1 MDVVIIAQYLR
12 NIEEIEGNNSRFI
25 YLANLLSEKEN
36 INVEIVTSNF
46 LHGPY
51 RHAVKVDQPVNF
63 RITAIEEPGYQKN
76 ISLKRFFSHA
86 KLAKNIGNYLKT
98 RAVPDCIYCAVPS
111 LDVANVAAKYC
122 KENNVKFIVDIQ
134 DLWPEAFKMVF
145 NVPVLSDIIFYPMK
159 RQADNIY
166 VQADEIV
173 AVSNTYCKRALE
185 VNKKCGKALTVYLG
199 TNVEDFDNNTKLET
213 LIEKNDDRLW
223 LMYCGSLSHSYD
235 LKTVIDAL
243 TILKDKNK
251 KVPFFVIMGDG
262 VKKDEFE
269 VYAKQ
274 KNVDCLFTG
283 KLEYADMCSV
293 LCKGDIVVN
302 PIIAS
307 SPASIINKHGDY
319 AASGLPV
326 LNTQAS
332 VEYRQLVDYYEMG
345 FNCKPASAQDL
356 ADKILVLSE
365 NEKLRM
371 QMGKNARKCALEKFD
386 RKNTYMKILNTVLRT
401 IK

>member
-51 RHAVKVDQPVNF
+51 RHAVKVDQPDNF

>member
-12 NIEEIEGNNSRFI
+12 NIEELKGNNSRFI
-25 YLANLLSEKEN
+25 YLANLLSKKEN
-36 INVEIVTSNF
+36 TNVEIITSDF

-51 RHAVKVDQPVNF
+51 KHASKVEQPDNYK
-63 RITAIEEPGYQKN
+63 ITAIKEPGYQKN

-86 KLAKNIGNYLKT
+86 KLAKNIGKYLET
-98 RAVPDCIYCAVPS
+98 RETPDCIYCAIPS

-122 KENNVKFIVDIQ
+122 KKNNVKFIVDIQ
-134 DLWPEAFKMVF
+134 DLWPEAFKMVL
-145 NVPVLSDIIFYPMK
+145 NIPVLSDIIFYPMK

-166 VQADEIV
+166 IQADEVV
-173 AVSNTYCKRALE
+173 AVSNTYCERALE
-185 VNKKCGKALTVYLG
+185 VNKKCDKAHTVFLG
-199 TNVEDFDNNTKLET
+199 TKLEDFDNNSKTKT
-213 LIEKNDDRLW
+213 TIEKKDNRLW

-243 TILKDKNK
+243 AIMKDKNEE
-251 KVPFFVIMGDG
+251 VPYFVIMGDG
-262 VKKDEFE
+262 VKKEEFE
-269 VYAKQ
+269 LYAKQ
-274 KNVDCLFTG
+274 KEVDCLFTG

-326 LNTQAS
+326 LNTQVSA
-332 VEYRQLVDYYEMG
+332 EYRQLVDSYKMG
-345 FNCKPASAQDL
+345 FNCEAESPEDL
-356 ADKILVLSE
+356 A
-365 NEKLRM
+365 EKLSILSKDEELRR
-371 QMGKNARKCALEKFD
+371 QMGKNARKCAVEKFD
-386 RKNTYMKILNTVLRT
+386 RKNTYMEILNTILRT
-401 IK
+401 I

>member
-51 RHAVKVDQPVNF
+51 RHAVKVDQPDNF

-235 LKTVIDAL
+235 LKTVIDAM

>member
-51 RHAVKVDQPVNF
+51 RHAVKVDQPDNF

-251 KVPFFVIMGDG
+251 KVPFFVVMGDG

>member
-51 RHAVKVDQPVNF
+51 RHAVKVDQPDNF

-159 RQADNIY
+159 RQADDIY

>member
-51 RHAVKVDQPVNF
+51 RHSVKVDQPDNF

-345 FNCKPASAQDL
+345 FNFKPASAQDL

-371 QMGKNARKCALEKFD
+371 HMGKNARKCALEKFD

>member
-51 RHAVKVDQPVNF
+51 RHAVKVDQPDNF

-159 RQADNIY
+159 RQSDNIY
-166 VQADEIV
+166 VHADEIV

>member
-51 RHAVKVDQPVNF
+51 RHAVKVDQPDNF

-269 VYAKQ
+269 VYAK
-274 KNVDCLFTG
+274 
-283 KLEYADMCSV
+283 
-293 LCKGDIVVN
+293 
-302 PIIAS
+302 
-307 SPASIINKHGDY
+307 
-319 AASGLPV
+319 
-326 LNTQAS
+326 
-332 VEYRQLVDYYEMG
+332 
-345 FNCKPASAQDL
+345 
-356 ADKILVLSE
+356 
-365 NEKLRM
+365 
-371 QMGKNARKCALEKFD
+371 
-386 RKNTYMKILNTVLRT
+386 
-401 IK
+401 

>member
-51 RHAVKVDQPVNF
+51 RHAVKVDQPDNF

-173 AVSNTYCKRALE
+173 AVSNTSCKRALE
-185 VNKKCGKALTVYLG
+185 VNKQCGKALTVYLG

>member
-51 RHAVKVDQPVNF
+51 RHAVKVDKPDNF

>member
-1 MDVVIIAQYLR
+1 
-12 NIEEIEGNNSRFI
+12 
-25 YLANLLSEKEN
+25 
-36 INVEIVTSNF
+36 
-46 LHGPY
+46 
-51 RHAVKVDQPVNF
+51 
-63 RITAIEEPGYQKN
+63 
-76 ISLKRFFSHA
+76 
-86 KLAKNIGNYLKT
+86 
-98 RAVPDCIYCAVPS
+98 
-111 LDVANVAAKYC
+111 
-122 KENNVKFIVDIQ
+122 
-134 DLWPEAFKMVF
+134 
-145 NVPVLSDIIFYPMK
+145 
-159 RQADNIY
+159 
-166 VQADEIV
+166 
-173 AVSNTYCKRALE
+173 
-185 VNKKCGKALTVYLG
+185 
-199 TNVEDFDNNTKLET
+199 
-213 LIEKNDDRLW
+213 
-223 LMYCGSLSHSYD
+223 MYCGSLSHSYD

-251 KVPFFVIMGDG
+251 KVPFFVIMGDV

>member
-36 INVEIVTSNF
+36 INVEIVTSTF

-51 RHAVKVDQPVNF
+51 RHAVKVDQPDNF

-166 VQADEIV
+166 VQADEIG

-371 QMGKNARKCALEKFD
+371 QMGKNARKCALEKFE

>member
-51 RHAVKVDQPVNF
+51 RHADKVDQPDNF
-63 RITAIEEPGYQKN
+63 RITAIEEPGYLKN

-111 LDVANVAAKYC
+111 LDVAHVAAKYC

-185 VNKKCGKALTVYLG
+185 VNKKCGKSLTVYLG

>member
-51 RHAVKVDQPVNF
+51 RHAVKVGQPVNF